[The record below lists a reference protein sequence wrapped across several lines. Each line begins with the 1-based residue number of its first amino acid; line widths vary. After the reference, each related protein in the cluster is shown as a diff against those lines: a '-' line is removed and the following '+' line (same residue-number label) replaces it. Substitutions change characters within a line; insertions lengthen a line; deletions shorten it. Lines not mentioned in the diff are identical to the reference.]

1 MSTPQDERGLNQAA
15 YRRLK
20 KELKKTHKGKF
31 VGIVRGKVVAD
42 APTLEELLE
51 KFKTVESDLKRGL
64 AFKVGEEYPEYI
76 PIL

>member
-1 MSTPQDERGLNQAA
+1 MSDLQDERRLNQAA

-20 KELKKTHKGKF
+20 KEFEKTHKEKF
-31 VGIVRGKVVAD
+31 VGIVRGEVVAD
-42 APTLEELLE
+42 APGLEALLE
-51 KFKTVESDLKRGL
+51 KLKMIEPNPKRGL